1 MKKLQDVNKNL
12 KDTVVELSAENIG
25 LTRKFSKLKEL
36 VIEYE
41 ANRVK
46 HFNEAEEIIKQ
57 LTLENISLR
66 KVLTIGKEN
75 YAEVAERLKQQEQ
88 VEDEEM
94 PIEVQ
99 QMMLDR
105 MDEVQATREGQ
116 IPHSEEDETYNTVF
130 KNKDLGSTLNGSQ
143 MARLKRMF
151 EDSGLEGE
159 LQGSSIKDDLDE
171 LYDNE
176 LADSDNYG
184 QQPTQEEI
192 QKMMMQIQE
201 HQDDELERDERE
213 AVDE

>member
-46 HFNEAEEIIKQ
+46 HFNETEEIIKQ

-75 YAEVAERLKQQEQ
+75 YGEVAERLKNQEQ

-99 QMMLDR
+99 
-105 MDEVQATREGQ
+105 
-116 IPHSEEDETYNTVF
+116 
-130 KNKDLGSTLNGSQ
+130 
-143 MARLKRMF
+143 
-151 EDSGLEGE
+151 
-159 LQGSSIKDDLDE
+159 
-171 LYDNE
+171 
-176 LADSDNYG
+176 
-184 QQPTQEEI
+184 
-192 QKMMMQIQE
+192 
-201 HQDDELERDERE
+201 
-213 AVDE
+213 